1 MLLSQVLRSETIY
14 HDRQKPGNSRN
25 LATTFISPPCLTCG
39 DELEPAAEDH
49 PERAKDD
56 EVHDGRLFAVGHRR
70 PPVLVAELEEP
81 LEALPLLGQPGV
93 DHLDI

>member
-1 MLLSQVLRSETIY
+1 MLCKRRVWT
-14 HDRQKPGNSRN
+14 DRKVSKPREPTGTR
-25 LATTFISPPCLTCG
+25 LTCG

-49 PERAKDD
+49 PEGAEDD
-56 EVHDGRLFAVGHRR
+56 EVHDGRLLAVGHRR

-93 DHLDI
+93 DHLDQ